1 MEYGFTFL
9 FVIITVASN
18 CFFLLNCLYFS
29 KGTVW
34 VVLLSFKRV
43 CGKTLP
49 IAEDDEHEG
58 AFWEKHLGCDS
69 GVPVQPSDM

>member
-1 MEYGFTFL
+1 MSF
-9 FVIITVASN
+9 
-18 CFFLLNCLYFS
+18 

-34 VVLLSFKRV
+34 VVLRSFKRV
-43 CGKTLP
+43 CGKALP
-49 IAEDDEHEG
+49 IAEDDEYEG